1 MSFERMPPRSEV
13 LGWSPHCLADFLRK
27 MNLSGSDKVVRQSSM
42 NGARFLNMTENDVLK
57 FPKLHAPL
65 ISKIC
70 SEINKKDGGRGLFNK
85 KTTTPKFQEPVNLP
99 TETTDGNPGW
109 DDDEFS
115 DDDYEDPDRD
125 LGDEEGSGGDYES
138 PTEDQEDNDYEP
150 NPSEGP
156 EDFSQVVRASQPV
169 DEGEYID
176 NINNHA
182 ASRGPPP
189 SPSPRPLTPPTRL
202 APSNQ
207 VSSLERREKSPGRAM
222 GPVAS
227 RPPIVE
233 RSKKP
238 TRERGESPS
247 PVPGAKF
254 NPMERPITNSVST
267 QERTPKPPAWSNQLG
282 PPGSSASV
290 GRSTSVKPLPGR
302 FPSETRRETQNQVP
316 ASRNHTF
323 PLQTKGIPPR
333 PGIPGLPTRLADSLP
348 LGVPASLSQSFQ
360 HPSARSITV
369 SRSASSVGRSPH
381 PNPPR
386 PGSLVVLPHSHAAQH
401 NQDLDPSWYVGTIK
415 RDDADDRLWRVNQ
428 DGSYLV
434 RDSTQKKPQ
443 QPFTLMVLYQD
454 KVYNIQIRVQDKLYL
469 LGTGIKVHEGFSTVR
484 AMISHYSKLP
494 LLLIDAKNRDT
505 TQQKQCFLSYP
516 AGHIR
521 T

>member
-13 LGWSPHCLADFLRK
+13 LGWSPPRLADFLRK
-27 MNLSGSDKVVRQSSM
+27 MNLSGSDKVVVKSSM

-70 SEINKKDGGRGLFNK
+70 SEINKKDGGRGLFNR
-85 KTTTPKFQEPVNLP
+85 KTTTPKFQEP
-99 TETTDGNPGW
+99 G
-109 DDDEFS
+109 S

-125 LGDEEGSGGDYES
+125 LEDEEGSGGDYES

-156 EDFSQVVRASQPV
+156 EDFSQVVRASKPV

-189 SPSPRPLTPPTRL
+189 SPSPRPFTPPTHL

-222 GPVAS
+222 GPAAS
-227 RPPIVE
+227 RPPMVE

-238 TRERGESPS
+238 TRERGESLS
-247 PVPGAKF
+247 PVPGEWFHPPSGLPSPPPVCECMWEGSLFFWFVDCMLFFLFLLFFIQSFVYSLLLYEGPKWSHTEAETINQAYLLIRHTESFFKVF
-254 NPMERPITNSVST
+254 ASSTITVCSVPI
-267 QERTPKPPAWSNQLG
+267 L
-282 PPGSSASV
+282 
-290 GRSTSVKPLPGR
+290 
-302 FPSETRRETQNQVP
+302 VP
-316 ASRNHTF
+316 ASRNNTF

-333 PGIPGLPTRLADSLP
+333 PGIPGLPTRLTDSLP
-348 LGVPASLSQSFQ
+348 HGVPASLPQSFQ
-360 HPSARSITV
+360 HPSTKSITV

-381 PNPPR
+381 PTPPR
-386 PGSLVVLPHSHAAQH
+386 PGSLVVLPHSHASQH
-401 NQDLDPSWYVGTIK
+401 NQDLDPSWYVGKIPRT
-415 RDDADDRLWRVNQ
+415 DADYCLRKEHK

-434 RDSTQKKPQ
+434 RDSTHQKPQ

-454 KVYNIQIRVQDKLYL
+454 KVYNIQIRMQDQLYL

-484 AMISHYSKLP
+484 AMISHYSKCP
-494 LLLIDAKNRDT
+494 
-505 TQQKQCFLSYP
+505 CS
-516 AGHIR
+516 
-521 T
+521 

>member
-27 MNLSGSDKVVRQSSM
+27 VR
-42 NGARFLNMTENDVLK
+42 NMTENDVLK
-57 FPKLHAPL
+57 FPKLH
-65 ISKIC
+65 
-70 SEINKKDGGRGLFNK
+70 
-85 KTTTPKFQEPVNLP
+85 Q
-99 TETTDGNPGW
+99 
-109 DDDEFS
+109 S

-169 DEGEYID
+169 DEGEYIGTHPHRD
-176 NINNHA
+176 THTRTHTHTHRHTHTHIQARKHTNTHKPARTQTHNCK
-182 ASRGPPP
+182 
-189 SPSPRPLTPPTRL
+189 LTR
-202 APSNQ
+202 
-207 VSSLERREKSPGRAM
+207 
-222 GPVAS
+222 
-227 RPPIVE
+227 
-233 RSKKP
+233 
-238 TRERGESPS
+238 
-247 PVPGAKF
+247 
-254 NPMERPITNSVST
+254 TN
-267 QERTPKPPAWSNQLG
+267 
-282 PPGSSASV
+282 
-290 GRSTSVKPLPGR
+290 
-302 FPSETRRETQNQVP
+302 
-316 ASRNHTF
+316 
-323 PLQTKGIPPR
+323 LQTLTNPNTHTHTHTHIHTHTHTHIQARKH
-333 PGIPGLPTRLADSLP
+333 TNTHK
-348 LGVPASLSQSFQ
+348 PARTQTHDCKL
-360 HPSARSITV
+360 
-369 SRSASSVGRSPH
+369 
-381 PNPPR
+381 
-386 PGSLVVLPHSHAAQH
+386 
-401 NQDLDPSWYVGTIK
+401 DLDPSWYVGTIK